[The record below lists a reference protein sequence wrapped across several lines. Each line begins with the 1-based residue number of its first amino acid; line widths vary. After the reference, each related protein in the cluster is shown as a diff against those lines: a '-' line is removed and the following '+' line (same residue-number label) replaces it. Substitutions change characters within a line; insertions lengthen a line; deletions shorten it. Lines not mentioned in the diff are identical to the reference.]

1 MVELS
6 EVKVRALIRL
16 VNRGK
21 ITTTD
26 IKDPDYQTEVESR
39 LS

>member
-1 MVELS
+1 MAELN
-6 EVKVRALIRL
+6 ETKIRALIRL

-21 ITTTD
+21 ITTAD

-39 LS
+39 LN